1 MNPRCGFPHYSLSR
15 GAPSATW
22 VLLQANRHISIWK
35 INGGE
40 SGIRTHGSFESPVFK
55 TGSLNHSDISP
66 QTEYRPRAKREIY
79 YTIIAT
85 LCQSFWRKNRSRN
98 GSGFLSGIETVV
110 ADGGDI
116 RPVPGRPTVG
126 RTGRIHKIKA
136 LASHPDSLQA
146 ELRGQDAFR
155 VRLPVD
161 SPGTGR
167 RKLVRSKHHAIDGIL
182 ESGTG
187 HPIQDHRPHGQ
198 LPLQRL
204 PPLSA
209 LMM

>member
-85 LCQSFWRKNRSRN
+85 VCQSFWRKNRSRRPPA
-98 GSGFLSGIETVV
+98 GKTVKLKFLGTGMISVM
-110 ADGGDI
+110 
-116 RPVPGRPTVG
+116 PVPLLAAHPRECSPQG
-126 RTGRIHKIKA
+126 RTRYVPSA
-136 LASHPDSLQA
+136 CACRWTCP
-146 ELRGQDAFR
+146 
-155 VRLPVD
+155 VLP
-161 SPGTGR
+161 
-167 RKLVRSKHHAIDGIL
+167 
-182 ESGTG
+182 
-187 HPIQDHRPHGQ
+187 HRP
-198 LPLQRL
+198 P
-204 PPLSA
+204 
-209 LMM
+209 